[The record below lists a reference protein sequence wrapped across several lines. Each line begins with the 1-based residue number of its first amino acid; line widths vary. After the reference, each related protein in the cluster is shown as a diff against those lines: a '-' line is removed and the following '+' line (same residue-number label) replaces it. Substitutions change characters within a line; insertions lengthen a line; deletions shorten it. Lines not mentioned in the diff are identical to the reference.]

1 MKILGSD
8 FDGTLNHNGIDDAK
22 RQAIGRWRSE
32 GNIFAIVS
40 GRSID
45 DLLRIYNGNSFEC
58 DYLIGSNG
66 AVIAKVD
73 GTVISSIQCDGS
85 IAAPL
90 LNHA

>member
-58 DYLIGSNG
+58 DYLIGSKG
-66 AVIAKVD
+66 YDICQKYM
-73 GTVISSIQCDGS
+73 IILFLIHLQ
-85 IAAPL
+85 
-90 LNHA
+90 